1 MPFNSSLEKSPSV
14 IDSSILHN
22 RIEKHKILLID
33 DDLTHLE
40 LTKLLLESSGL
51 VVDTACNDS
60 EAFQQLEKYDYRM
73 ILCDWVMPGQDG
85 LSIVK
90 KLRESEINTRYVI
103 MITSKSSPDDL
114 IECLSSGADDYIT
127 KPFRKDELRAR
138 VLSGMRILNK
148 HLQLEKM
155 KSYYFDQAQKDSLT
169 GAYNRAY
176 LKDRLPNEVKRI
188 ERAKSN
194 LSVIMGDIDHF
205 KLLNDSHGHPCGDAV
220 LVAFVDRLKQNL
232 RNGVDWVC
240 RYGGEEFLIVL
251 PDTSI
256 EQARI
261 VAEKIC
267 NLTANTPFQFEDKML
282 SVTASFGLSSLA
294 LSKYSDK
301 SSAHVSLINSADKNL
316 YFSKNNGR
324 NQWHG

>member
-1 MPFNSSLEKSPSV
+1 MPFSNSLDRAPSV
-14 IDSSILHN
+14 LDSRMLEN

-40 LTKLLLESSGL
+40 LTKLLLESTGL
-51 VVDTACNDS
+51 VVDTASNDS
-60 EAFQQLEKYDYRM
+60 EAFQHLEAYDYRM

-90 KLRESEINTRYVI
+90 KLRESEVNTRYVI

-114 IECLSSGADDYIT
+114 IQCLSGGADDYIT

-138 VLSGMRILNK
+138 VLSGMRILDK
-148 HLQLEKM
+148 HVQLEKM
-155 KSYYFDQAQKDSLT
+155 KSYYFDQAQKDTLT

-176 LKDRLPNEVKRI
+176 LKDRLPNEVKRV
-188 ERAKSN
+188 ERTNGN
-194 LSVIMGDIDHF
+194 LSVIMTDIDHF
-205 KLLNDSHGHPCGDAV
+205 KSLNDTHGHPCGDAV
-220 LVAFVDRLKQNL
+220 LVNFVERLNQNL
-232 RNGVDWVC
+232 RNGIDWVC

-256 EQARI
+256 EQART
-261 VAEKIC
+261 VADKLC
-267 NLTANTPFQFEDKML
+267 NLIADKPFEFEEHSL
-282 SVTASFGLSSLA
+282 SVTASFGVSSLA

-301 SSAHVSLINSADKNL
+301 SSAHVGLINSADKNL